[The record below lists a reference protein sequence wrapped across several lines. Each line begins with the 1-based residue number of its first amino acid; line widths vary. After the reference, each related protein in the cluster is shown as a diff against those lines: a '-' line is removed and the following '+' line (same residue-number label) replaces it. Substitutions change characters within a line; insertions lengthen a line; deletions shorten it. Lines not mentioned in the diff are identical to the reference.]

1 MTARPWPVE
10 HARAWLLREAARLL
24 DTDPQVGECV
34 ASYLGRAGA
43 NEWKSQFAFDAYL
56 HDALSLTQP
65 EIDRAVAEVYAA
77 AEAIPPDMQKPH
89 QSALVAELVKEFEAF
104 DAAIDAAQRQCHN
117 CQQWTS
123 AELDPINE
131 ARHRFYVAAEAV
143 THDPIDDLLE
153 KLAEEARA
161 VPEGNTFHGG
171 GLDGAPIF
179 DAYRFAEK
187 TIRRLT
193 GKEAR

>member
-1 MTARPWPVE
+1 MTAHPWPVE
-10 HARAWLLREAARLL
+10 HARAWCERE
-24 DTDPQVGECV
+24 
-34 ASYLGRAGA
+34 LGDVPIPLA
-43 NEWKSQFAFDAYL
+43 NEADFRS
-56 HDALSLTQP
+56 ALRNWDYA
-65 EIDRAVAEVYAA
+65 EFKIDRAVAEVYAA

-104 DAAIDAAQRQCHN
+104 DSAIDAAQRQYHN